1 MKKKNDK
8 SSAEELV
15 IQYLQK
21 NKNFFINYPKL
32 LNILNLP
39 TTIKSSNKI
48 IDLNAYRSKK
58 IKEDYDKLKKQ
69 FSEILKAGSSHI
81 ISQKRILKTS
91 LKILNTKS
99 LAKLLNI
106 LINDIKVLLAC
117 DFVNCFF
124 TSNKLKYNGLNQI
137 DIRVASSYFRDKF
150 QTNLNQNTKG
160 ILVFFPNKSKVIK
173 SYILIKINYNKNY
186 FIIALGSKDKK
197 KFTPDQQVDLI
208 EYLIKIIEIKISSFK

>member
-1 MKKKNDK
+1 MKKKNDR
-8 SSAEELV
+8 SSAEELI

-32 LNILNLP
+32 LDILNLP

-99 LAKLLNI
+99 LAKLLDI
-106 LINDIKVLLAC
+106 LINNMKTLLAC
-117 DFVNCFF
+117 DFVNCYF

-150 QTNLNQNTKG
+150 QTNLNQNSKG

-173 SYILIKINYNKNY
+173 SYILLKVIYNNNY

-197 KFTPDQQVDLI
+197 KFTKDQQVDLV
-208 EYLIKIIEIKISSFK
+208 EYLIQVIQIKLIQVD

>member
-1 MKKKNDK
+1 MTKKNDN

-32 LNILNLP
+32 LDILNLP

-58 IKEDYDKLKKQ
+58 IKEDSDKLKKQ
-69 FSEILKAGSSHI
+69 ISEILKAGSSHI
-81 ISQKRILKTS
+81 ISQERILKTS

-106 LINDIKVLLAC
+106 LINDIKILLAC

-173 SYILIKINYNKNY
+173 SYILLKINYDTNY
-186 FIIALGSKDKK
+186 LVIALGSKDIK
-197 KFTPDQQVDLI
+197 KFTKDQQINLI
-208 EYLIKIIEIKISSFK
+208 EYLIKIIEIKINNFK